1 MLHWKALI
9 PSIFS
14 HAYTFCFKKTKDDI
28 IARLNVLADSY
39 ASWIQE
45 KLVEDSKMADKKFRE
60 EIGNDIIN
68 KCVEALNRIRA
79 GIQLLVEDAV
89 VFDAFRFMNRA
100 MILQRNIMNFSK
112 KHGAGVECS
121 FKDFV
126 DPRKPENNFG
136 WRPFQIAFILMN
148 FESNC

>member
-1 MLHWKALI
+1 MRTLSVLKN
-9 PSIFS
+9 
-14 HAYTFCFKKTKDDI
+14 KDDI

-89 VFDAFRFMNRA
+89 VFDAFCFMNRA
-100 MILQRNIMNFSK
+100 MILQRNIMISRRSTVRVLNVASRISSIRVSRRTIS
-112 KHGAGVECS
+112 GGDRSRLPS
-121 FKDFV
+121 F
-126 DPRKPENNFG
+126 
-136 WRPFQIAFILMN
+136 
-148 FESNC
+148 

>member
-1 MLHWKALI
+1 MKN
-9 PSIFS
+9 
-14 HAYTFCFKKTKDDI
+14 KDDI

-79 GIQLLVEDAV
+79 GIQLLVA
-89 VFDAFRFMNRA
+89 
-100 MILQRNIMNFSK
+100 S
-112 KHGAGVECS
+112 
-121 FKDFV
+121 
-126 DPRKPENNFG
+126 
-136 WRPFQIAFILMN
+136 
-148 FESNC
+148 